1 MSHVRVKKEQKRK
14 TVHSVQG
21 DKKILCID
29 QGGNSEPQENNR
41 HSHRATCGTANFY
54 HSCVFEPRRRVSA
67 CRKTAQ
73 EQNVEMPVPLI
84 SQQIVDVP

>member
-1 MSHVRVKKEQKRK
+1 MDKEDSPQRAGR
-14 TVHSVQG
+14 QEN
-21 DKKILCID
+21 ILCKD
-29 QGGNSEPQENNR
+29 QGVNSAPQENNR

-54 HSCVFEPRRRVSA
+54 HSCAYAPRRRVSA

-84 SQQIVDVP
+84 SQKIVDVP